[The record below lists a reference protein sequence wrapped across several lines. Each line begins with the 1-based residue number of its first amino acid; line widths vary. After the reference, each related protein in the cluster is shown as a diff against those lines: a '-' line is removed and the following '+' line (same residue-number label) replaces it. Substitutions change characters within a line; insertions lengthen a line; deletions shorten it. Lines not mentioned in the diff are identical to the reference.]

1 MCMTSRTAASVP
13 LKREGLA
20 ARQRGFTLIE
30 LIIFIVIVGVA
41 LAGILTVMNQV
52 VSRSA
57 DPMLTK
63 QAVAL
68 ADSVMEEVLQ
78 KAYDDPDGTNVG
90 EAGRS
95 DWDNV
100 EDYNNATQ
108 AAFGLPPTLA
118 GYTLLV
124 TVANDATTL
133 GVPTRRV
140 TVRVTITATGDSV
153 QLVGYR
159 ANY

>member
-1 MCMTSRTAASVP
+1 MCMTDRTQSHLLPVHP
-13 LKREGLA
+13 KRR

-41 LAGILTVMNQV
+41 LAGILGVMNQV
-52 VSRSA
+52 VRNSA

-63 QAVAL
+63 QAAAL
-68 ADSVMEEVLQ
+68 ADSVLEEVLQ
-78 KAYDDPDGTNVG
+78 KAYNDPDGTNVG
-90 EAGRS
+90 ETGRS

-100 EDYNNATQ
+100 EDYNGATQ
-108 AAFGLPPTLA
+108 ATFGLAGTLP

-124 TVANDATTL
+124 TVVDDAATL
-133 GVPTRRV
+133 GVPARRV
-140 TVRVTITATGDSV
+140 TVRVTINATGGSV
-153 QLVGYR
+153 QMVGYR

>member
-1 MCMTSRTAASVP
+1 MCMTSHTTAFALRKGQGRTS
-13 LKREGLA
+13 
-20 ARQRGFTLIE
+20 RQRGFTIIE
-30 LIIFIVIVGVA
+30 LIVFIVIVGVA

-63 QAVAL
+63 QAAAL

-78 KAYDDPDGTNVG
+78 KAYDNPDGTT
-90 EAGRS
+90 AGDRTT
-95 DWDNV
+95 WDSVTDFNG
-100 EDYNNATQ
+100 ATQ
-108 AAFGLPPTLA
+108 AAFGLPASLM

-124 TVANDATTL
+124 TVADDAATL
-133 GVPTRRV
+133 GVPARRV
-140 TVRVTITATGDSV
+140 TVRVTIAATGDSV

-159 ANY
+159 TNY

>member
-1 MCMTSRTAASVP
+1 MISRHAPPLRLVCHGQAS
-13 LKREGLA
+13 
-20 ARQRGFTLIE
+20 RQRGFTLIE

-78 KAYDDPDGTNVG
+78 KAYDNPDGLTTG
-90 EAGRS
+90 DRTT
-95 DWDNV
+95 WDSVTDFNGA
-100 EDYNNATQ
+100 DQT
-108 AAFGLPPTLA
+108 AFGLPSTLA
-118 GYTLLV
+118 GYTLVV
-124 TVANDATTL
+124 TVVDDATTL
-133 GVPTRRV
+133 GVAAKRV
-140 TVRVTITATGDSV
+140 TVRVTIVATGESV
-153 QLVGYR
+153 ELVGYR
-159 ANY
+159 TNY

>member
-78 KAYDDPDGTNVG
+78 KAYNNPDGVSTG
-90 EAGRS
+90 DRTT
-95 DWDNV
+95 WDSVTDFNGV
-100 EDYNNATQ
+100 DQT
-108 AAFGLPPTLA
+108 AFGLPATLA

-124 TVANDATTL
+124 TVVADAATL
-133 GVPTRRV
+133 GVPAFRV
-140 TVRVTITATGDSV
+140 TVRVTIAATGDSV

>member
-1 MCMTSRTAASVP
+1 MCMTSHTTAFALRKGQSRTSH
-13 LKREGLA
+13 
-20 ARQRGFTLIE
+20 QRGFTLIE

-63 QAVAL
+63 QAAAL

-78 KAYDDPDGTNVG
+78 KAYDNPDGTT
-90 EAGRS
+90 AGDRTT
-95 DWDNV
+95 WDSVTDFNG
-100 EDYNNATQ
+100 ATQ
-108 AAFGLPPTLA
+108 AAFGLPASLM

-124 TVANDATTL
+124 TVADDAATL
-133 GVPTRRV
+133 GVPARRV
-140 TVRVTITATGDSV
+140 TVRVTIAATGDSV

-159 ANY
+159 TNY

>member
-1 MCMTSRTAASVP
+1 MP
-13 LKREGLA
+13 HKRQGQP

-78 KAYDDPDGTNVG
+78 KAFDNPDGVSTGDRTTWDSVTDFNG
-90 EAGRS
+90 S
-95 DWDNV
+95 DQ
-100 EDYNNATQ
+100 T
-108 AAFGLPPTLA
+108 AFGLPATLA
-118 GYTLLV
+118 GYALLV
-124 TVANDATTL
+124 TVVDGSGTL
-133 GVPTRRV
+133 GVPAWRV
-140 TVRVTITATGDSV
+140 TVRVTIVATGDSV
-153 QLVGYR
+153 ELVGYR
-159 ANY
+159 AQY

>member
-1 MCMTSRTAASVP
+1 MCMTSSAAAPVP
-13 LKREGLA
+13 PKCQGRA

-63 QAVAL
+63 QAAAL

-78 KAYDDPDGTNVG
+78 KAYNNPDGVSTG
-90 EAGRS
+90 DRTT
-95 DWDNV
+95 WDSVTDFNGV
-100 EDYNNATQ
+100 DQT
-108 AAFGLPPTLA
+108 AFGLPATLA

-124 TVANDATTL
+124 TVADGSATL
-133 GVPTRRV
+133 GVPAWRV

>member
-1 MCMTSRTAASVP
+1 MCMTSRAAAP
-13 LKREGLA
+13 MPHKRQGQP

-78 KAYDDPDGTNVG
+78 KAYNNPDGVSTG
-90 EAGRS
+90 DRTT
-95 DWDNV
+95 WDSVTDFNG
-100 EDYNNATQ
+100 ATQ

-118 GYTLLV
+118 GYALLV
-124 TVANDATTL
+124 TVVADAAAL
-133 GVPTRRV
+133 GVPAYRV
-140 TVRVTITATGDSV
+140 TVRVTIAVTGQSV

>member
-1 MCMTSRTAASVP
+1 MCMTSRAASSAP
-13 LKREGLA
+13 FRRPGLS

-41 LAGILTVMNQV
+41 VAGILTVMNQV

-63 QAVAL
+63 QAAAL

-78 KAYDDPDGTNVG
+78 KAYDNPDGTT
-90 EAGRS
+90 AGDRTT
-95 DWDNV
+95 WDSV
-100 EDYNNATQ
+100 LDFDGATQ
-108 AAFGLPPTLA
+108 DAFGLPATLA
-118 GYTLLV
+118 GYALLV
-124 TVANDATTL
+124 TVVDDAIAT
-133 GVPTRRV
+133 VPARRV
-140 TVRVTITATGDSV
+140 TVRVTIAATGDSV

>member
-1 MCMTSRTAASVP
+1 MTSRTATPAP
-13 LKREGLA
+13 FKRPGLST
-20 ARQRGFTLIE
+20 RQRGFTLIE

-41 LAGILTVMNQV
+41 VAGILTVMNQV

-63 QAVAL
+63 QAAAL

-78 KAYDDPDGTNVG
+78 KAYDNPDGTT
-90 EAGRS
+90 AGDRTT
-95 DWDNV
+95 WDSVLDFNG
-100 EDYNNATQ
+100 ATQ
-108 AAFGLPPTLA
+108 TAFGLPATLA

-124 TVANDATTL
+124 TVVDDAIAT
-133 GVPTRRV
+133 VPARRV
-140 TVRVTITATGDSV
+140 TVRVIITATGDSV